1 MTKIWLIFT
10 WVLIVVLIFQA
21 QSSIKKIKELQ
32 EAPKQTMQVFEQPP
46 QVGFEGICDLN
57 VVVCADEKMEIVLQ

>member
-1 MTKIWLIFT
+1 MKILIGIT
-10 WVLIVVLIFQA
+10 WVLIIVMIFQA
-21 QSSIKKIKELQ
+21 QSSMKKIKELQ
-32 EAPKQTMQVFEQPP
+32 ETPKQTMQVFEQPS